1 MGDSLPSLM
10 PRTRPSEG
18 AGRIDR
24 VAWTRG
30 HVRRGPR
37 RAARR
42 SDQRARDPRAARE
55 LPAPGLAAQPLAP
68 LVDELFS
75 VWVDPADAATRP
87 SRVYVGAR
95 RRARTRDLRQAFAVL
110 ESELRQ
116 SLAARSRQRTF
127 VHAGVV
133 GLAREGDRRAGPQPQ
148 RKDDAR
154 GRAGPRGRLVPL
166 GRVRGHRRARPGSPV
181 RQAALDPRGGGLRP
195 SRQPAERRGPGRTER
210 HPSRSRSAWWCS
222 PPTSPGPSGGR
233 RRSRR
238 ARP

>member
-10 PRTRPSEG
+10 PRTRLPG
-18 AGRIDR
+18 GTGRIDASPGAR
-24 VAWTRG
+24 ARASRPTACGSASAPTRPRSSSG
-30 HVRRGPR
+30 SRAACPRAGGP
-37 RAARR
+37 AARR
-42 SDQRARDPRAARE
+42 WSTSSSRSGWIRPARP
-55 LPAPGLAAQPLAP
+55 
-68 LVDELFS
+68 
-75 VWVDPADAATRP
+75 TRP

-95 RRARTRDLRQAFAVL
+95 RRARTRDLGEAFAVL

-133 GLAREGDRRAGPQPQ
+133 GWRGQAIVVPGRSRSGKTTLVAELVRAG
-148 RKDDAR
+148 RR
-154 GRAGPRGRLVPL
+154 VPL
-166 GRVRGHRRARPGSPV
+166 GRVRRDRLARAGSPV
-181 RQAALDPRGGGLRP
+181 RQAALDPRGGRLRSP
-195 SRQPAERRGPGRTER
+195 RQPAERRGPGRDEAPR
-210 HPSRSRSAWWCS
+210 GRSRSAWWCS